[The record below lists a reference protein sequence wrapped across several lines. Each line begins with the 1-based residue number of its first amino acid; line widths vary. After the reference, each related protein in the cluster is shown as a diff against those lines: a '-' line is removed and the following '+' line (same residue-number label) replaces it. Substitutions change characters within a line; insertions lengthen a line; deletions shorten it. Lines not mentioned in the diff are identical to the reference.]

1 MNNDKLEC
9 PYCFNTNP
17 DSIYV
22 SSYTCSNYTNK
33 FYVVCHRCGLWGSE
47 KTYDWEAIE
56 AFKMLINKNFIGLND
71 E

>member
-17 DSIYV
+17 ISIYV
-22 SSYTCSNYTNK
+22 TSYTNSNNLNK
-33 FYVVCHRCGLWGSE
+33 FYVICLRCGLQGSE
-47 KTYDWEAIE
+47 KNYNWEAIE
-56 AFKMLINKNFIGLND
+56 AFKLLINKNFIGLND